1 MVKVMLRWDR
11 IVDVVTIVW
20 LFFFVLG
27 SIRAD
32 LESLCDTINLSL
44 LPIFIA
50 DLILK
55 YKRVGKIKT
64 FLRHHWFDILITIPY
79 FRFLRSLRILR
90 ISRVIKTAR
99 TVKVVK
105 GYKTIW
111 IIKEILKFIR
121 AFKKLKRLLK
131 SIAVS

>member
-27 SIRAD
+27 SVRAD

-55 YKRVGKIKT
+55 YRRVGKIKT
-64 FLRHHWFDILITIPY
+64 FLRHYWFDILITIPY

-90 ISRVIKTAR
+90 IS
-99 TVKVVK
+99 KVVK

-111 IIKEILKFIR
+111 IIKETLKLIR

-131 SIAVS
+131 SIATS